1 MISGSLAKRYAR
13 ALFEIAG
20 TPSSAGGEPRL
31 QPQAQRDRFLQALG
45 DFTTACKTHDP
56 SDPSGEHDLIKVLAA
71 GHHSMP
77 NRRAVLH
84 AVLRRIGGD
93 PTIAKFLELVLERG
107 RISGIEQIHLHYRDL
122 TDEAAGRI
130 RATIKTA
137 TRLDP
142 GADKRIQAALEKST
156 GKTVLLTVEEDPEL
170 IGGLVAHVGSFTL
183 DRSVRTSLDKLRA
196 TLTH

>member
-20 TPSSAGGEPRL
+20 TPV
-31 QPQAQRDRFLQALG
+31 QRDRFLQSMAE
-45 DFTTACKTHDP
+45 FTTACKTHDP

-71 GHHSMP
+71 GHHSLA

-84 AVLRRIGGD
+84 AVLRRIGAD
-93 PTIAKFLELVLERG
+93 PAVGKFLELVLERG
-107 RISGIEQIHLHYRDL
+107 RISGVEQIHLHFRDL

-130 RATIKTA
+130 RATIKIA
-137 TRLDP
+137 TRLEP
-142 GADKRIQAALEKST
+142 RADKRIQSALERAT

-196 TLTH
+196 SLSN